1 MISVIIN
8 DIRKKTRNKKPV
20 VHCITNPISINLCA
34 NGVLA
39 VGAKPIMAEHPL
51 EVAEITKTADSLV
64 LNLGNITD
72 ARIRS
77 IKISA
82 ETAREH
88 NIPFVIDAVGVAC
101 SQLRRNLIKELLKE
115 IKPTAIK
122 GNYSEIFALYDDF
135 YSTTGVDADETLS
148 IERISNISVRLARK
162 YDTMIL
168 ASGETDIVTDG
179 ESIVYIHNGT
189 SQLAQLTG
197 TGCLLGALCGCY
209 LSVEQNINSLVTGC
223 VVLGV
228 CGQLSETKKGNGSF
242 AVNLMDNLS
251 VISDVEIDKLL
262 NIEVK
267 NNEKL

>member
-1 MISVIIN
+1 MNSVIIN

-51 EVAEITKTADSLV
+51 EVAEITRTADALV

-72 ARIRS
+72 VRMQS

-82 ETAREH
+82 EIAHKH
-88 NIPFVIDAVGVAC
+88 NIPFIIDAVGVAC
-101 SQLRRNLIKELLKE
+101 SQLRRSLIKELLKE
-115 IKPTAIK
+115 LQPTAIK
-122 GNYSEIFALYDDF
+122 GNYSEICALYDDF
-135 YSTTGVDADETLS
+135 YTTTGVDADETLNV
-148 IERISNISVRLARK
+148 EKISNISVSIAQK
-162 YDTMIL
+162 HNTMIL
-168 ASGETDIVTDG
+168 ASGETDIITDG
-179 ESIVYIHNGT
+179 ESIIYIHNGT
-189 SQLAQLTG
+189 QQLAQLTG

-251 VISDVEIDKLL
+251 VISDVQIDKLL